1 MLIHIVDYG
10 MGNLRSVHNAVRF
23 LGYDVR
29 IVDDADTVAA
39 ADVVV
44 LPGVGAFG
52 QAMENIRR
60 LGLYDVLDEHVQSK
74 GRPLFGICLGMQ
86 LAARSSSERGTHA
99 GFGWIDGDVV
109 SLADRGASL
118 RVPHVGWNILRTVTP
133 SPLTEDIQSTTS
145 FYFDHSFELQCDAR
159 HTAAVCDYGGDLV
172 AAIRKDNLFATQF
185 HPEKSQSS
193 GLRLLRRFFDAVGA
207 PRPRSDRRTARC

>member
-1 MLIHIVDYG
+1 MLIRIVDYG
-10 MGNLRSVHNAVRF
+10 MGNLRSVYNAVRF
-23 LGYDVR
+23 LGYDVD
-29 IVDDADTVAA
+29 IGDDADTVSA

-60 LGLYDVLDEHVQSK
+60 LGLYDALDEHVRSK
-74 GRPLFGICLGMQ
+74 EKPFFGICLGMQ
-86 LAARSSSERGTHA
+86 LAARSSSERGAHV

-109 SLADRGASL
+109 SLADREAPL
-118 RVPHVGWNILRTVTP
+118 RVPHVGWNTLRPVTP
-133 SPLTEDIQSTTS
+133 SPLTEDIQPTTS
-145 FYFDHSFELQCDAR
+145 FYFDHSFELRCDVR

-193 GLRLLRRFFDAVGA
+193 GLQLLRRFFDAVGV
-207 PRPRSDRRTARC
+207 PRPESNQRTARC